1 MRPEQAELLVWYA
14 ASRRDLPWRATRDP
28 YRVLV
33 SETMLQQTQV
43 ARVLPFY
50 ERFIGLFPD
59 ERALAAAGDEAIH
72 RVWKGLGYPSR
83 VERLRAACAAVLAR
97 GGWPRDAAGL
107 MELPGVGPYTARAVA
122 AFAFAAPEAVLDTN
136 VARVLCRRDGLDPA
150 AGRPA
155 LQAAADAALHR
166 PDPVAWNN
174 AVMELGAL
182 VCTARTPACAACPW
196 AARCRAARDP
206 GRLAA
211 TAAPLK
217 AASAK
222 QAYGDPPPPRGTPVV
237 KVVLAL
243 IHHDG
248 RYLAQRRP
256 ADKHAGGVWELPG
269 GKVEAGEDE
278 RRAIAREVA
287 EELGAEVLAARHL
300 LTWHHR
306 YPDRWVRLACYRV
319 RLFDP
324 ATVRPLASDGL
335 AWFAPAELL
344 AQVFPAGTAPLV
356 ARLRRYHRIKPD
368 PALTRDTTI
377 EQEERR
383 NGALQ
388 QSRRNRK
395 DADGG
400 GSAPRGHRRSPAG

>member
-1 MRPEQAELLVWYA
+1 MTAEQGELLAWYGQN
-14 ASRRDLPWRATRDP
+14 RRELPWRATSDP

-43 ARVLPFY
+43 ARVVPFY
-50 ERFIGLFPD
+50 ERFLALFPD
-59 ERALAAAGDEAIH
+59 EKALAAASDEAIH
-72 RVWKGLGYPSR
+72 RAWKGLGYPSR

-97 GGWPRDAAGL
+97 GSWPRDVAGL
-107 MELPGVGPYTARAVA
+107 IELPGIGPYTARAVA
-122 AFAFAAPEAVLDTN
+122 AFAFAAPVAVLDTN
-136 VARVLCRRDGLDPA
+136 VARVLCRVGGVDPA
-150 AGRPA
+150 AGREA
-155 LQAAADAALHR
+155 LQRAADAALAT
-166 PDPVAWNN
+166 DQPVAWNN

-196 AARCRAARDP
+196 AARCVASRDP

-217 AASAK
+217 AASTK
-222 QAYGDPPPPRGTPVV
+222 VAYGEPAPPRGTPVV

-256 ADKHAGGVWELPG
+256 VDKHAGGVWELPG

-278 RRAIAREVA
+278 RRALAREVA
-287 EELGAEVLAARHL
+287 EELGVEVLAARHL

-319 RLFDP
+319 RLFAP
-324 ATVRPLASDGL
+324 ENVRPLASDGVE
-335 AWFAPAELL
+335 WFAPGDLL

-356 ARLRRYHRIKPD
+356 ARLRKYHRLK
-368 PALTRDTTI
+368 
-377 EQEERR
+377 
-383 NGALQ
+383 
-388 QSRRNRK
+388 
-395 DADGG
+395 
-400 GSAPRGHRRSPAG
+400 

>member
-1 MRPEQAELLVWYA
+1 MQVAGKTIAGPASSARSRAMREEQTELLTWYA
-14 ASRRDLPWRATRDP
+14 QHRRELPWRATSDP

-50 ERFIGLFPD
+50 QRFLAQFPD
-59 ERALAAAGDEAIH
+59 ERALAVADDESIH
-72 RVWKGLGYPSR
+72 RAWKGLGYPSR
-83 VERLRAACAAVLAR
+83 VERLRAACAAVLTR
-97 GGWPRDAAGL
+97 GSWPRDVAGL
-107 MELPGVGPYTARAVA
+107 IELPGLGPYTARAVA
-122 AFAFAAPEAVLDTN
+122 AFAFAAPVAVLDTN
-136 VARVLCRRDGLDPA
+136 VARVLCRLGGLDPA
-150 AGRPA
+150 GGREA
-155 LQAAADAALHR
+155 LQRAADAALAA
-166 PDPVAWNN
+166 DQPVAWNN
-174 AVMELGAL
+174 AMMELGAL
-182 VCTARTPACAACPW
+182 VCTARAPACAVCPW
-196 AARCRAARDP
+196 SARCRAARDP

-222 QAYGDPPPPRGTPVV
+222 VVYGEPAPPRGTPVV

-269 GKVEAGEDE
+269 GKLEAGEDE
-278 RRAIAREVA
+278 RRALAREVA

-319 RLFDP
+319 RLFAP
-324 ATVRPLASDGL
+324 EAVRPLASDGL
-335 AWFAPAELL
+335 MWFAPADLL
-344 AQVFPAGTAPLV
+344 AQAFPAGTDPLL
-356 ARLRRYHRIKPD
+356 ARLRKYHRLP
-368 PALTRDTTI
+368 
-377 EQEERR
+377 
-383 NGALQ
+383 
-388 QSRRNRK
+388 
-395 DADGG
+395 
-400 GSAPRGHRRSPAG
+400 